1 MCFFSSHSLLST
13 LYHRTDDKI
22 FKCVKCI
29 RRWEY
34 FALDLVALLFLF
46 CSMSISF
53 ISSFH
58 LYLMRRQWKRKRK
71 KKKNTRKYKLL
82 TYQHVEFIRI
92 VGLFDIAICNEI
104 RATESTS
111 PKINGQG
118 ENRQRM
124 ISTDLR
130 KSELKLHK
138 YRTYN
143 GRSIPSSFVLF
154 FTLLSF
160 CRLLF
165 AFHSAGFFLRSS
177 LFGFR

>member
-1 MCFFSSHSLLST
+1 MRKMYKTMRVFCFGFGGVAFSLL
-13 LYHRTDDKI
+13 LHVY
-22 FKCVKCI
+22 
-29 RRWEY
+29 
-34 FALDLVALLFLF
+34 LFYILF
-46 CSMSISF
+46 PSLFDATTMKT
-53 ISSFH
+53 
-58 LYLMRRQWKRKRK
+58 QTKEE
-71 KKKNTRKYKLL
+71 KNTRKYKLL